1 MYNLKNT
8 FTVEICKK
16 TYTEN
21 WHVHTLSFSSSEQ
34 PYFNSYS
41 YFTDKETKIQR
52 INLSKF
58 TWGKI
63 PGLFLYIS
71 FIHTHGCILYGQVCN
86 ELTFC
91 TPADFVLQIP

>member
-21 WHVHTLSFSSSEQ
+21 WHVHTLFFSSSEQ

-41 YFTDKETKIQR
+41 FYRQGNKNSE
-52 INLSKF
+52 N
-58 TWGKI
+58 
-63 PGLFLYIS
+63 
-71 FIHTHGCILYGQVCN
+71 
-86 ELTFC
+86 
-91 TPADFVLQIP
+91 